1 MKNLFIIP
9 TMATNVLPNNYLYCK
24 VYKGEEVNKF
34 NIKEEY
40 KADAEWLLELSSDD
54 IQGYV
59 QFYYS
64 YIINQL
70 NKHIELEGE
79 DYKEVET
86 AIDIFTLLMGIKY
99 HMNYLDWNIIMD
111 QFNTPL
117 SRRLREYAMKTEDH
131 SLLDNLDFSPR
142 YIRYWYNFN
151 N

>member
-1 MKNLFIIP
+1 MKKLFIIP
-9 TMATNVLPNNYLYCK
+9 TRETKVLPNNYLYCK
-24 VYKGEEVNKF
+24 VYKGEEVDQF

-40 KADAEWLLELSSDD
+40 KEDAEWLLELSSED

-59 QFYYS
+59 QFYYG

-70 NKHIELEGE
+70 DKHKELEGN

-99 HMNYLDWNIIMD
+99 HLNYLDWNIIRD

-117 SRRLREYAMKTEDH
+117 SNKLRDYAMRTKDK
-131 SLLDNLDFSPR
+131 SLLENLDFSTS